1 MVNPPEAGLQSDAC
15 VNEYLKEYNQ
25 HKNGL
30 AERAKLLTDTFNTM
44 TKVTCTEIQGAM
56 YAFPQLHF
64 SQKFITEAKEAGK
77 APDFLYCLEMV
88 NKTGIMTVPGSGF
101 GQRDGT
107 YHFRITNLVTP
118 TKNMEEVLDRLR
130 KFNSDFHAK
139 H

>member
-1 MVNPPEAGLQSDAC
+1 
-15 VNEYLKEYNQ
+15 
-25 HKNGL
+25 
-30 AERAKLLTDTFNTM
+30 
-44 TKVTCTEIQGAM
+44 
-56 YAFPQLHF
+56 
-64 SQKFITEAKEAGK
+64 
-77 APDFLYCLEMV
+77 MV